1 MTQPADKKPI
11 SAPKQETKSNQPT
24 LTELSPEQ
32 LDKVSGGQKVSTSD
46 FHFTHPVDKS
56 TP

>member
-1 MTQPADKKPI
+1 MSQNSDQKPAHV
-11 SAPKQETKSNQPT
+11 PKNETKSNQPT

-32 LDKVSGGQKVSTSD
+32 LDKVSGGQKVSMGEI
-46 FHFTHPVDKS
+46 HFTHPTDKA